1 MKATQQHRAPLL
13 LAAAL
18 LAAAACI
25 PAPPLAAQQER
36 AELLPESRVR
46 VDGTSNRDDW
56 SVHAAELRGHVVLE
70 PAGAGV
76 RLRQGGFT
84 VPARRLVS
92 DDVIM
97 DRLMWGALKAG
108 AHPEIVY
115 EFAGDATVP
124 AGVGPHAVATRGTVT
139 IAGVT
144 RQVVQDVRAER
155 LADGRLR
162 FTGSH
167 PLLMSDFGMTPP
179 TAMFGALRTG
189 NRVVVHFDL
198 VVRTRGAP

>member
-1 MKATQQHRAPLL
+1 MTTHLLRVPRL

-18 LAAAACI
+18 LAAAAALP
-25 PAPPLAAQQER
+25 PAPLAGQQGR
-36 AELLPESRVR
+36 AELLPESAIR
-46 VDGTSNRDDW
+46 VDGTSNREDW
-56 SVHAAELRGHVVLE
+56 SVRAAELRGHVVLE
-70 PAGAGV
+70 PDGAALRVRAGGV
-76 RLRQGGFT
+76 T

-115 EFAGDATVP
+115 AFAGDAVIP
-124 AGVGPHAVATRGTVT
+124 GGAGPHTLATRGTVT

-144 RQVVQDVRAER
+144 REVVQEVQAER
-155 LADGRLR
+155 LADARLR

-189 NRVVVHFDL
+189 NRVVVHIDL
-198 VVRTRGAP
+198 VVRTPGAP